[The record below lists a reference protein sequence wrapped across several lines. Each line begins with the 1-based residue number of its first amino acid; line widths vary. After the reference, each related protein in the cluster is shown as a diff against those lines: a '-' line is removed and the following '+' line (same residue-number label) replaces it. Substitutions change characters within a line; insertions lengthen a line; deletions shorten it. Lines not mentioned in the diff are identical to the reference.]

1 VERTNRQVLFG
12 ALALAMFSIACGEE
26 DDITL
31 PPLPQAIGIRI
42 EGPAE
47 VNLPASTQFRA
58 FQTWSDGSSIDVT
71 TSAQWT
77 SSNPSVMSVVGGLAT
92 GSATATVDLTVR
104 YLQHSQR
111 KALFVV
117 PATPEWSG
125 TFDLTVGGGPCS
137 GSMPADLRQ
146 RTYVATVEQSRVYLI
161 VTIPNVGVFGGQ
173 IFNPEVRF
181 DLSNGGTNRTRGTR
195 RITHT
200 TSSPA
205 SRGGMFGYANAAYSE
220 PPPRLFE
227 RLPDGR
233 RVAISG
239 FAFTTASAG
248 GFVGTLN
255 GTLALMDPTNVQ
267 TATCFSTSH
276 TFSLTRR

>member
-1 VERTNRQVLFG
+1 
-12 ALALAMFSIACGEE
+12 MFSIACGE
-26 DDITL
+26 DDIT
-31 PPLPQAIGIRI
+31 PPPIPQPIGIRI

-47 VNLPASTQFRA
+47 VNLPAPTQFTA

-71 TSAQWT
+71 AGAQWI

-104 YLQHSQR
+104 YQQHSQR

-125 TFDLTVGGGPCS
+125 TFDLTVGGGQCS

-195 RITHT
+195 RITHAI
-200 TSSPA
+200 SMPPF
-205 SRGGMFGYANAAYSE
+205 RDGLFGYSSAAYSE

-239 FAFTTASAG
+239 WAATTASAH
-248 GFVGTLN
+248 GFVGTLL
-255 GTLALMDPTNVQ
+255 GTLALMEPSNVQ
-267 TATCFSTSH
+267 TANCFSTSH